1 MNDNGEKLVLQA
13 EGLVKT
19 FGEGEAQVKALRG
32 VDLKV
37 PQRQFLALIGPS
49 GSGKSTLLYVLSGIE
64 VPSAGRVC
72 LDHTDLTALNDD
84 ALTLLRRRRI
94 GYVFQAF
101 NLLPTLTAEENACF
115 PLILDGVAAAEAKKR
130 ARDILD
136 KLGLAARAGHYPG
149 TLSGGEQQRV
159 AIARALVINP
169 SLIIADEPTGN
180 LDSTNAV
187 RIIELF
193 RRLVDEMGKTVVVA
207 THDLSV
213 ANKADRVVVLR
224 DGAIQGDL
232 SGREITT
239 ERLEVLLKAGAPRE
253 PLAL

>member
-1 MNDNGEKLVLQA
+1 MSDNGDKLVLEA
-13 EGLVKT
+13 RRLVKT
-19 FGEGEAQVKALRG
+19 FGEGDSQVKALRG

-37 PQRQFLALIGPS
+37 PAQQFLALIGPS
-49 GSGKSTLLYVLSGIE
+49 GSGKSTLLNVLGGIE
-64 VPSAGRVC
+64 IPSTGNVR
-72 LDHTDLTALNDD
+72 LDTTDLTALDDD

-115 PLILDGVAAAEAKKR
+115 PLILDGVAAAHARQR

-136 KLGLAARAGHYPG
+136 KLGLTARRDHYPG

-159 AIARALVINP
+159 AIARALLINP
-169 SLIIADEPTGN
+169 ALILADEPTGN
-180 LDSTNAV
+180 LDSTNALQ
-187 RIIELF
+187 IIDVF

-213 ANKADRVVVLR
+213 AHKADRVVMLR
-224 DGAIQGDL
+224 DGTIQGDL
-232 SGREITT
+232 SGREITL
-239 ERLEVLLKAGAPRE
+239 ERLEVLLKVDAA
-253 PLAL
+253 